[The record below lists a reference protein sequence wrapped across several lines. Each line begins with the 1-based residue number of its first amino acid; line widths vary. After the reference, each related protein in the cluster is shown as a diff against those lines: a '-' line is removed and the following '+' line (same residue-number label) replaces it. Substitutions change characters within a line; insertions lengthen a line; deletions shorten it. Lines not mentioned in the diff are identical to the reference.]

1 MRDIVL
7 VYITKS
13 GNTRLVAEAIAA
25 GARDMGLDAGV
36 FSLCDVGVEDILRAD
51 AVAFGSP
58 TYEHRML
65 VPMENFLGRFDGKM
79 CHGKPGIA
87 FGSYGW
93 SGEAPLLIAKKMREI
108 GFDVLDPVLRVQ
120 YEPQDRDA
128 EACRL
133 LGKGVAKKLKGMRRF
148 SRI

>member
-1 MRDIVL
+1 MRDILL

-13 GNTRLVAEAIAA
+13 GNTRLVAEAIAS

-36 FSLCDVGVEDILRAD
+36 FSLCDVEAKEVLEAD

-65 VPMENFLGRFDGKM
+65 TPMENFLGLLDGKK
-79 CHGKPGIA
+79 CRGKPGIA

-93 SGEAPLLIAKKMREI
+93 SGEAPLLIAKKMRQI

-120 YEPQDRDA
+120 YEPLEKDA

-133 LGKGVAKKLKGMRRF
+133 LGKGVAKKLKNMRRI
-148 SRI
+148 SL